1 MTALQQ
7 DITMIVA
14 EINAILVKNA
24 GLGIDDVV
32 IDGSATL
39 EELGLD
45 SLAGAELQ
53 AVLESRH
60 GVTIPDDAVG
70 LTVVYLASLVHV
82 YLPAA

>member
-45 SLAGAELQ
+45 SLAGRELQ

-70 LTVVYLASLVHV
+70 LTVAYLASLVHV